1 MSTAHHHK
9 TAGYAML
16 LLVALL
22 AVGVQILLL
31 SLIDIGERTNERRT
45 TAANTIAEARQAL
58 IGWSATHGDL
68 AADIDRRPGNLPCPA
83 RDSDGNDDG
92 NCSTAGGTST
102 GTLPWH
108 SLAMVETRDANSG
121 KLVHTI
127 MDSFRRANLKRA
139 ATNSDTD
146 GTAMII
152 SADSY
157 PLAVRSRE
165 LMPIV
170 ELRVLGEAQ
179 RALAAYAVNH
189 GGLYP
194 NAAAPADATCLEN
207 VGNIQAHALCP
218 SRAGLC
224 GGRLPEDDLAPYAAR
239 WFTDNAWARVMSYAV
254 TAGKVAV
261 ADAGCPTRIAVTGRQ
276 YDYVLVTPGPP
287 LTGQRRPS
295 GAAADYLEDAVTQ
308 SVWNPGSSLN
318 LVAPGAGSND
328 HVRGGP

>member
-1 MSTAHHHK
+1 MATAHQRK
-9 TAGYAML
+9 TDGYAML
-16 LLVALL
+16 LLLALL
-22 AVGVQILLL
+22 AVGIQILLL

-45 TAANTIAEARQAL
+45 TAANSTAEARQAL

-68 AADIDRRPGNLPCPA
+68 AADIDPRPGNLPCPA

-108 SLAMVETRDANSG
+108 SLAMVETRDANSV
-121 KLVHTI
+121 KLVYTI

-157 PLAVRSRE
+157 PLAVRSRD
-165 LMPIV
+165 LMSIV
-170 ELRVLGEAQ
+170 ELRVLGEAK
-179 RALAAYAVNH
+179 RALAAYAGSH
-189 GGLYP
+189 AGLYP
-194 NAAAPADATCLEN
+194 NAAAPADAICLEN
-207 VGNIQAHALCP
+207 VSNIHAHTLCP
-218 SRAGLC
+218 ARAGLC
-224 GGRLPEDDLAPYAAR
+224 GGRLPEDALAPYAAR
-239 WFTDNAWARVMSYAV
+239 WFTDNAWGRVTSYAV
-254 TAGKVAV
+254 TAAKVAV
-261 ADAGCPTRIAVTGRQ
+261 ADAGCPTSITVAGRQ
-276 YDYVLVTPGPP
+276 YDYVLVAPGPP

-295 GAAADYLEDAVTQ
+295 STAADYLDDAISQ
-308 SVWNPGSSLN
+308 SIWNPGSALD
-318 LVAPGAGSND
+318 LAMPGAGSDD